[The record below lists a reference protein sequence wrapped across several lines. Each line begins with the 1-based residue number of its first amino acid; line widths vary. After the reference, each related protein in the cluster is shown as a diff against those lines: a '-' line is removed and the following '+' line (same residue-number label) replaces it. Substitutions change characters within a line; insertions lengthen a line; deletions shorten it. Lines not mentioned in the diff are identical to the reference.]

1 MTQLMLIAA
10 LVLVEAGAFAIIEIH
25 YRKIQ
30 KEEKQRVAAMLESL
44 EDPDYCD
51 LAGIENMVERNLSDE
66 EILRRCRHR
75 RQYEVF
81 RNTHVSTV
89 EESTKAEDRI
99 CQCANDT
106 SEDCLTARRKKTA

>member
-10 LVLVEAGAFAIIEIH
+10 LVLVGAGAFAIIEIH

-51 LAGIENMVERNLSDE
+51 LDGIE
-66 EILRRCRHR
+66 
-75 RQYEVF
+75 VF
-81 RNTHVSTV
+81 KNTYMSTV
-89 EESTKAEDRI
+89 EENENQKESI
-99 CQCANDT
+99 CPCADDT
-106 SEDCLTARRKKTA
+106 SEDCLITRRKKTA